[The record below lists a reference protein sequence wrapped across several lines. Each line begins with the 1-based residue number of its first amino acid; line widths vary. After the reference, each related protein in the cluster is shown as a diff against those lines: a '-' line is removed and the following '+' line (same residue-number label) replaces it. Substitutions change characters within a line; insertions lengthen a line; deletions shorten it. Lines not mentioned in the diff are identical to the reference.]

1 MPLSSPGKMNFQ
13 VVFESAL
20 KISEIISPLKDL
32 VFCLGK
38 LIKGN
43 TILVS
48 ARVCLTDCKLLCC
61 QCSSIFAVHPS
72 LQGDIGFRGLPG
84 LPGLPGEGLPGPLV
98 NLKPLHFS
106 NL

>member
-1 MPLSSPGKMNFQ
+1 MSSPGKMNFQ

-20 KISEIISPLKDL
+20 KISKIISPLKDL

-43 TILVS
+43 MILVS

-84 LPGLPGEGLPGPLV
+84 LPGPPGEGLPGPLV